1 MWCFSMKH
9 SLLWAAVCPQTT
21 PVCSLCF
28 SQACL
33 SSANWK
39 SERERDKERKQRER
53 ERERSPKSIP
63 RLEVVTVR
71 RGACCCSAH
80 GTCWHVSLWPA
91 WTRMWSCRGSCPR
104 PLLPWAS
111 PARCARRRRSH
122 ARSTSPGATAQNARA
137 GPVLLCAGTRG
148 RDGTK
153 INKYTTRG
161 FHTVWF

>member
-1 MWCFSMKH
+1 MLFNEAFPPLS
-9 SLLWAAVCPQTT
+9 S
-21 PVCSLCF
+21 
-28 SQACL
+28 CL
-33 SSANWK
+33 SSNHSCLFAVFQPSMFKLGQLKEWARK
-39 SERERDKERKQRER
+39 RQREKTER

-111 PARCARRRRSH
+111 PARCAQRRRSH